1 MLKYKLKHNGKFFV
15 KVNPQYTSKTCN
27 ICGYVKENLM
37 LKDREYL
44 CENCGNIIHK
54 DINAANNILE

>member
-44 CENCGNIIHK
+44 CENFGNIIHK